1 MEERK
6 KPICL
11 YCGYEMKL
19 HNAHNHWW
27 YRCINE
33 ECRSGSPIKNL
44 PDEAYNAATQRAD
57 RPKGKWARVLD
68 IHHERY
74 WCSECMGIAD
84 KRSNFCPNCGA
95 DMRSNHG

>member
-1 MEERK
+1 MSCISREAANN
-6 KPICL
+6 ITT
-11 YCGYEMKL
+11 EMTL
-19 HNAHNHWW
+19 
-27 YRCINE
+27 RCYDKIVD
-33 ECRSGSPIKNL
+33 GIYKIP
-44 PDEAYNAATQRAD
+44 AATQRAD

-95 DMRSNHG
+95 DMREEVNDDKR